1 MVFGI
6 KFVTQVNQP
15 VVVDGMAGPG
25 LAPSAYRRGRA
36 VGFCRYSP
44 KSRIRAELH
53 KQKILRNR

>member
-6 KFVTQVNQP
+6 KFVTQLNP
-15 VVVDGMAGPG
+15 PAVVDGMAGLRLKPN
-25 LAPSAYRRGRA
+25 ACRRGRA
-36 VGFCRYSP
+36 FGFRRCSP